1 MAGLDGLGKDDLK
14 RVLDIRAAVADVKSE
29 ISTANKEFK
38 KLGLSVAN
46 VNTEISKVT
55 AATKGF
61 ADLQDEAA
69 KSASATAEAIKGEA
83 KQLAIV
89 RTLNIQINE
98 LTNKAIGAN
107 EKQAKL
113 FTNQAQRLSSVRD
126 SAQDLANEFGK
137 IADSS
142 SKLDKGTMWFTA
154 FSDFTKDIPGLRV
167 FSGPFEDAA
176 KASRETLISN
186 AKIGAL
192 QDQIKDTVG
201 DASKIQKLDGRTLT
215 KEKLKQLKLDNITE
229 GLTGKAAKEKL
240 SSTMSANKSASSG
253 IAGMK
258 AGFKGLSRVITKAFV
273 PLAIIQTVVKAISMI
288 VSAMSAASKQTAQFS
303 NNLLVSR
310 ERARELRDVTFDTVK
325 EFNAASKA
333 AGGVAITQEQLLK
346 TTEAINKKLG
356 FQVNILQDF
365 GGEMKANVAEATM
378 MSEKFGLSADAS
390 AKLFLESVKT
400 GKPLKEMTK
409 EYFGQAGFLSTQEGL
424 TADVVGN
431 LEEATKVSGNL
442 RANFK
447 GSSFAIADA
456 IFNAKRLGFE
466 LSQMEGISGNI
477 LDFESSIASE
487 MEAELLTGRQLNLEK
502 AREAALTG
510 ETGVLMDEISKQVG
524 TQQDFLK
531 MNVIQRQAL
540 AKAVG
545 LEANELA
552 DMFDK
557 RAKNDAL
564 AKENLK
570 VQNKLKKEGIKLQ
583 YDENG
588 AIVNGLQEIRL
599 AAEAAGKSE
608 EDIRNLLGDQIYLR
622 KSEQSA
628 TEKFNESLARA
639 KDIFASFVDGGT
651 LDRLANFVESF
662 VTNPLGTLFSG
673 PSSPTA
679 STVTTTG
686 GTASDFISRPGQPIQ
701 KFRKDDVI
709 VGGTS
714 LGGGNNREVTALLR
728 ELIVAV
734 KEGGDVYMDGN
745 KVGKSLALVTSNMG

>member
-1 MAGLDGLGKDDLK
+1 MAGLEGLGKDDLK

-29 ISTANKEFK
+29 IASANKQFK
-38 KLGLSVAN
+38 KLGINAGD
-46 VNTEISKVT
+46 VNSEISKIT

-69 KSASATAEAIKGEA
+69 KSAKATAEAIKGEA

-89 RTLNIQINE
+89 RTLNIQINA
-98 LTNKAIGAN
+98 LTKKSLTAN
-107 EKQAKL
+107 ETQSKL
-113 FTNQAQRLSSVRD
+113 FQAQAERLSSVRD

-137 IADSS
+137 IAESS
-142 SKLDKGTMWFTA
+142 STLDRKTMWFTA

-167 FSGPFEDAA
+167 LSGPFEAAA
-176 KASRETLISN
+176 KASRETVINNAKASDIKERLSKLTTEELKTGKGLTRERLKSLNLEDITQGKSGAAARNLLSN
-186 AKIGAL
+186 AK
-192 QDQIKDTVG
+192 
-201 DASKIQKLDGRTLT
+201 
-215 KEKLKQLKLDNITE
+215 KQ
-229 GLTGKAAKEKL
+229 AK
-240 SSTMSANKSASSG
+240 TQSSG

-258 AGFKGLSRVITKAFV
+258 AGFKGLKGIIGKAFA
-273 PLAIIQTVVKAISMI
+273 PIAIITTVVKAIQFI
-288 VSAMSAASKQTAQFS
+288 FGAMKKASEQTAKFS

-310 ERARELRDVTFDTVK
+310 QAAEELRDATYETVAA
-325 EFNAASKA
+325 FNLASTA
-333 AGGVAITQEQLLK
+333 AGGVAITQEGLLK
-346 TTEAINKKLG
+346 TMDAINKKLG

-409 EYFGQAGFLSTQEGL
+409 EYFGQAGFLSAQEGL

-447 GSSFAIADA
+447 GSSFAIAQG

-466 LSQMEGISGNI
+466 LAQMEGISSN
-477 LDFESSIASE
+477 LLNFESSIASE
-487 MEAELLTGRQLNLEK
+487 MEAELLTGKQLNLEK
-502 AREAALTG
+502 AREAALAG
-510 ETGVLMDEISKQVG
+510 KTGVLMDEISKQVG

-545 LEANELA
+545 LEADELA

-570 VQNKLKKEGIKLQ
+570 VQNRLKKEGIKLQ

-588 AIVNGLQEIRL
+588 AIINGLQEIRL

-608 EDIRNLLGDQIYLR
+608 EEIREILGEQVYLR

-628 TEKFNESLARA
+628 TEKFNKSLARA
-639 KDIFASFVDGGT
+639 KDIFASFVEGGS
-651 LDRLANFVESF
+651 LDKLANFVESF
-662 VTNPLGTLFSG
+662 VSNPLATLISG
-673 PSSPTA
+673 PSTPTA

-714 LGGGNNREVTALLR
+714 LGGGNNGEVTALLK

-734 KEGGDVYMDGN
+734 KEGGDVFIDGN
-745 KVGKSLALVTSNMG
+745 KVGKSLALATSNMG

>member
-1 MAGLDGLGKDDLK
+1 MAGLEGLGKDDLK

-29 ISTANKEFK
+29 IASANKQFK
-38 KLGLSVAN
+38 KLGINAGD
-46 VNTEISKVT
+46 VNSEISKIT

-69 KSASATAEAIKGEA
+69 KSAKATAEAIKGEA

-89 RTLNIQINE
+89 RTLNIQINA
-98 LTNKAIGAN
+98 LTKKSLTAN
-107 EKQAKL
+107 ETQSKL
-113 FTNQAQRLSSVRD
+113 FQAQAERLSSVRD

-137 IADSS
+137 IAESS
-142 SKLDKGTMWFTA
+142 STLDRKTMWFTA

-167 FSGPFEDAA
+167 LSGPFEAAA
-176 KASRETLISN
+176 KASRETVINN
-186 AKIGAL
+186 AKASDIKERLSKLTTEELKTGKGLTRERLKSLNLEDITQGKSGAAARNL
-192 QDQIKDTVG
+192 LSSAKNQ
-201 DASKIQKLDGRTLT
+201 AKIQ
-215 KEKLKQLKLDNITE
+215 
-229 GLTGKAAKEKL
+229 
-240 SSTMSANKSASSG
+240 SSG

-258 AGFKGLSRVITKAFV
+258 AGFKGLKGIIGKAFA
-273 PLAIIQTVVKAISMI
+273 PIAIITTFVKAIQLI
-288 VSAMSAASKQTAQFS
+288 FGAMKKASEQTAKFS

-310 ERARELRDVTFDTVK
+310 QAAEELRDATYETVAG
-325 EFNAASKA
+325 FNLASTA
-333 AGGVAITQEQLLK
+333 AGGVAITQEGLLK
-346 TTEAINKKLG
+346 TMDAINKKLG

-409 EYFGQAGFLSTQEGL
+409 EYFGQAGFLSAQEGL

-447 GSSFAIADA
+447 GSSFAIAQG

-466 LSQMEGISGNI
+466 LAQMEGISSN
-477 LDFESSIASE
+477 LLNFESSIASE
-487 MEAELLTGRQLNLEK
+487 MEAELLTGKQLNLEK
-502 AREAALTG
+502 AREAALAG
-510 ETGVLMDEISKQVG
+510 KTGVLMDEISKQVG

-545 LEANELA
+545 LEADELA

-570 VQNKLKKEGIKLQ
+570 VQNRLKKEGIKLQ

-588 AIVNGLQEIRL
+588 AIINGLQEIRL

-608 EDIRNLLGDQIYLR
+608 EEIREILGEQVYLR

-628 TEKFNESLARA
+628 TEKFNKSLARA
-639 KDIFASFVDGGT
+639 KDIFASFVEGGS
-651 LDRLANFVESF
+651 LDKLANFVESF
-662 VTNPLGTLFSG
+662 VSNPLATLISG
-673 PSSPTA
+673 PSTPTA

-714 LGGGNNREVTALLR
+714 LGGGNNGEVTALLK

-734 KEGGDVYMDGN
+734 KEGGDVFIDGN
-745 KVGKSLALVTSNMG
+745 KVGKSLALATSNMG

>member
-1 MAGLDGLGKDDLK
+1 MAGLEGLGKDDLK

-29 ISTANKEFK
+29 IASANKQFK
-38 KLGLSVAN
+38 KLGINAGD
-46 VNTEISKVT
+46 VNSEISKIT

-69 KSASATAEAIKGEA
+69 KSAKATAEAIKGEA

-89 RTLNIQINE
+89 RTLNIQINA
-98 LTNKAIGAN
+98 LTKKSLTAN
-107 EKQAKL
+107 ETQSKL
-113 FTNQAQRLSSVRD
+113 FQAQAERLSSVRD

-137 IADSS
+137 IAESS
-142 SKLDKGTMWFTA
+142 STLDRKTMWFTA

-167 FSGPFEDAA
+167 LSGPFEAAA
-176 KASRETLISN
+176 KASRETVINN
-186 AKIGAL
+186 AKASDIKERLSKLTTEELKTGKGLTRERLKSLNLEDITQGKSGAAARNL
-192 QDQIKDTVG
+192 LSSAKKQ
-201 DASKIQKLDGRTLT
+201 AKIQ
-215 KEKLKQLKLDNITE
+215 
-229 GLTGKAAKEKL
+229 
-240 SSTMSANKSASSG
+240 SSG

-258 AGFKGLSRVITKAFV
+258 AGFKGLKGIIGKAFA
-273 PLAIIQTVVKAISMI
+273 PIAIITTFVKAIQLI
-288 VSAMSAASKQTAQFS
+288 FGAMKKASEQTAKFS

-310 ERARELRDVTFDTVK
+310 QAAEELRDATYETVAG
-325 EFNAASKA
+325 FNLASTA
-333 AGGVAITQEQLLK
+333 AGGVAITQEGLLK
-346 TTEAINKKLG
+346 TMDAINKKLG

-409 EYFGQAGFLSTQEGL
+409 EYFGQAGFLSAQEGL

-447 GSSFAIADA
+447 GSSFAIAQG

-466 LSQMEGISGNI
+466 LAQMEGISSN
-477 LDFESSIASE
+477 LLNFESSIASE
-487 MEAELLTGRQLNLEK
+487 MEAELLTGKQLNLEK
-502 AREAALTG
+502 AREAALAG
-510 ETGVLMDEISKQVG
+510 KTGVLMDEISKQVG

-545 LEANELA
+545 LEADELA

-570 VQNKLKKEGIKLQ
+570 VQNRLKKEGIKLQ

-588 AIVNGLQEIRL
+588 AIINGLQEIRL

-608 EDIRNLLGDQIYLR
+608 EEIREILGEQVYLR

-628 TEKFNESLARA
+628 TEKFNKSLARA
-639 KDIFASFVDGGT
+639 KDIFASFVEGGS
-651 LDRLANFVESF
+651 LDKLANFVESF
-662 VTNPLGTLFSG
+662 VSNPLATLISG
-673 PSSPTA
+673 PSTPTA

-714 LGGGNNREVTALLR
+714 LGGGNNGEVTALLK

-734 KEGGDVYMDGN
+734 KEGGDVFIDGN
-745 KVGKSLALVTSNMG
+745 KVGKSLALATSNMG

>member
-1 MAGLDGLGKDDLK
+1 MAGLEGLGKDDLK

-46 VNTEISKVT
+46 VNSEISKIT

-69 KSASATAEAIKGEA
+69 KSAKATAEAIKGEA

-126 SAQDLANEFGK
+126 SAQDLAKEFGK

-142 SKLDKGTMWFTA
+142 SKLDKSTMWFTA

-229 GLTGKAAKEKL
+229 GLTGKAAKDKL
-240 SSTMSANKSASSG
+240 SSTLSANKSASSG

-258 AGFKGLSRVITKAFV
+258 AGFKGLKGVIGKAFA
-273 PLAIIQTVVKAISMI
+273 PIAIITTVVKAIQFI
-288 VSAMSAASKQTAQFS
+288 IGAMTAASKQTAKFS
-303 NNLLVSR
+303 NDLLISR
-310 ERARELRDVTFDTVK
+310 EAARELRDATFDTVK
-325 EFNAASKA
+325 QFNLASKA
-333 AGGVAITQEQLLK
+333 AGGVAITQEGLLK
-346 TTEAINKKLG
+346 TMDAINKKLG

-365 GGEMKANVAEATM
+365 GGEMQQNVAEATM

-409 EYFGQAGFLSTQEGL
+409 EYFGQAGLLSSQEGL

-447 GSSFAIADA
+447 GSSFAIAQG

-466 LSQMEGISGNI
+466 LAQMEGISSNL

-487 MEAELLTGRQLNLEK
+487 MEAELLTGKQLNLEK
-502 AREAALTG
+502 AREAALAG
-510 ETGVLMDEISKQVG
+510 KTGVLMDEISKQVG

-545 LEANELA
+545 LEADELA

-564 AKENLK
+564 AKANLK
-570 VQNKLKKEGIKLQ
+570 KVNELKAAGLKIDDKNFDLEK
-583 YDENG
+583 
-588 AIVNGLQEIRL
+588 ASLQEIRI
-599 AAEAAGKSE
+599 AAEAAGKTE
-608 EDIRNLLGDQIYLR
+608 AELRKILGDQIYLR

-639 KDIFASFVDGGT
+639 KDIFSSFVDGGT

-662 VTNPLGTLFSG
+662 VSNPLATLISG
-673 PSSPTA
+673 PSTPTA

-686 GTASDFISRPGQPIQ
+686 STASDFISRPGQPIQ

-714 LGGGNNREVTALLR
+714 LGGGNNGEVTALLK

-734 KEGGDVYMDGN
+734 KEGGDVFIDGN
-745 KVGKSLALVTSNMG
+745 KVGKSLALATSNMG

>member
-1 MAGLDGLGKDDLK
+1 MAGLEGLGKDDLK

-38 KLGLSVAN
+38 KLGLSVAS
-46 VNTEISKVT
+46 VNSEISKIT

-69 KSASATAEAIKGEA
+69 KSAKATAEAIKGEA

-126 SAQDLANEFGK
+126 SAQGLAGEFGK

-154 FSDFTKDIPGLRV
+154 FSDFTKDVPGLRV
-167 FSGPFEDAA
+167 FSGPFEAAA

-229 GLTGKAAKEKL
+229 GLTGKAAKDKL
-240 SSTMSANKSASSG
+240 SSTLSANKSASSG

-258 AGFKGLSRVITKAFV
+258 AGFKGLKGIISKAIA
-273 PLAIIQTVVKAISMI
+273 PLAIITAISKAIQF
-288 VSAMSAASKQTAQFS
+288 VVGAMTAASKQTAKFS
-303 NNLLVSR
+303 NDLLISR
-310 ERARELRDVTFDTVK
+310 EAANELRNDTYETVK
-325 EFNAASKA
+325 GFNLASKA
-333 AGGVAITQEQLLK
+333 AGGVAITQEGLLK
-346 TTEAINKKLG
+346 TMDAINKKLG
-356 FQVNILQDF
+356 FQVNILGDF
-365 GGEMKANVAEATM
+365 GGEMRANVAEATM

-390 AKLFLESVKT
+390 ARLFLESVKT

-409 EYFGQAGFLSTQEGL
+409 EYFGQVGFLSSQEGL
-424 TADVVGN
+424 TADVIGN

-442 RANFK
+442 RANFR
-447 GSSFAIADA
+447 GSSFAIADG

-466 LSQMEGISGNI
+466 LNQMEGISSSM
-477 LDFESSIASE
+477 LDFQSSIESE
-487 MEAELLTGRQLNLEK
+487 MEAELLTGKQLNLEK
-502 AREAALTG
+502 AREYALMGQTG
-510 ETGVLMDEISKQVG
+510 KLMEEISEQAG
-524 TQQDFLK
+524 TQEEFLA
-531 MNVIQRQAL
+531 MNIVQRQSL

-545 LEANELA
+545 LEVNALA

-557 RAKNDAL
+557 KDKNDAL
-564 AKENLK
+564 AEANLK
-570 VQNKLKKEGIKLQ
+570 KINELKAAGLNIDDKTFDLKE
-583 YDENG
+583 
-588 AIVNGLQEIRL
+588 ASLQEIRI
-599 AAEAAGKSE
+599 AAQAANKTEAE
-608 EDIRNLLGDQIYLR
+608 LREILGDQIYLR

-628 TEKFNESLARA
+628 TEKFNEQLSRA
-639 KDIFASFVDGGT
+639 KDIFASFVEGGA
-651 LDRLANFVESF
+651 LDRFASF
-662 VTNPLGTLFSG
+662 IDSFATSPLLTLF
-673 PSSPTA
+673 
-679 STVTTTG
+679 G
-686 GTASDFISRPGQPIQ
+686 GRADTEFSQKMKNDEAADFISRPGQPIQ

-714 LGGGNNREVTALLR
+714 LGGGGNREVTALLK

>member
-1 MAGLDGLGKDDLK
+1 MAGLEGLGKDDLK

-29 ISTANKEFK
+29 IASANKQFK
-38 KLGLSVAN
+38 KLGINAGD
-46 VNTEISKVT
+46 VNSEISKIT

-69 KSASATAEAIKGEA
+69 KSAKATAEAIKGEA

-89 RTLNIQINE
+89 RTLNIQINA
-98 LTNKAIGAN
+98 LTKKSLTAN
-107 EKQAKL
+107 ETQSKL
-113 FTNQAQRLSSVRD
+113 FQAQAERLSSVRD

-137 IADSS
+137 IAESS
-142 SKLDKGTMWFTA
+142 STLDRKTMWFTA

-167 FSGPFEDAA
+167 LSGPFEAAA
-176 KASRETLISN
+176 KASRETVINNAKASDIKERLSKLTTEELKTGKGLTRERLKSLNLEDITQGKSGAAARNLLSN
-186 AKIGAL
+186 AK
-192 QDQIKDTVG
+192 
-201 DASKIQKLDGRTLT
+201 
-215 KEKLKQLKLDNITE
+215 KQ
-229 GLTGKAAKEKL
+229 AK
-240 SSTMSANKSASSG
+240 TQSSG

-258 AGFKGLSRVITKAFV
+258 AGFKGLKGIIGKAFA
-273 PLAIIQTVVKAISMI
+273 PIAIITTFVKAIQLI
-288 VSAMSAASKQTAQFS
+288 FGAMKKASEQTAKFS

-310 ERARELRDVTFDTVK
+310 QAAEELRDATYETVAG
-325 EFNAASKA
+325 FNLASTA
-333 AGGVAITQEQLLK
+333 AGGVAITQEGLLK
-346 TTEAINKKLG
+346 TMDAINKKLG

-409 EYFGQAGFLSTQEGL
+409 EYFGQAGFLSAQEGL

-447 GSSFAIADA
+447 GSSFAIAQG

-466 LSQMEGISGNI
+466 LAQMEGISSN
-477 LDFESSIASE
+477 LLNFESSIASE
-487 MEAELLTGRQLNLEK
+487 MEAELLTGKQLNLEK
-502 AREAALTG
+502 AREAALAG
-510 ETGVLMDEISKQVG
+510 KTGVLMDEISKQVG

-545 LEANELA
+545 LEADELA

-570 VQNKLKKEGIKLQ
+570 VQNRLKKEGIKLQ

-588 AIVNGLQEIRL
+588 AIINGLQEIRL

-608 EDIRNLLGDQIYLR
+608 EEIREILGEQVYLR

-628 TEKFNESLARA
+628 TEKFNKSLARA
-639 KDIFASFVDGGT
+639 KDIFASFVEGGS
-651 LDRLANFVESF
+651 LDKLANFVESF
-662 VTNPLGTLFSG
+662 VSNPLATLISG
-673 PSSPTA
+673 PSTPTA

-714 LGGGNNREVTALLR
+714 LGGGNNGEVTALLK

-734 KEGGDVYMDGN
+734 KEGGDVFIDGN
-745 KVGKSLALVTSNMG
+745 KVGKSLALATSNMG